1 MLGRL
6 RMSVAAAKSEYE
18 SLSNE
23 VFGKRRHLKYYKFSH
38 RKLEDVIK
46 RVVEKHTLTCD
57 KSSDGMTLMT
67 DPTPDVDRKRPY
79 CRR

>member
-1 MLGRL
+1 
-6 RMSVAAAKSEYE
+6 MSLAAAKSAYE
-18 SLSNE
+18 SLSND
-23 VFGKRRHLKYYKFSH
+23 VFGKRRHLKYYQFSH

-46 RVVEKHTLTCD
+46 RVVERNRLASD
-57 KSSDGMTLMT
+57 ESSDGMTLMT